1 MQPESMTD
9 AQAIIIL
16 ALRRLDRAG
25 VSATDPAYQGLCKLL
40 YAVRARPEERGEYA
54 ETEVF

>member
-16 ALRRLDRAG
+16 ALRRLERAG
-25 VSATDPAYQGLCKLL
+25 VDPFDPACIGLQGLLGLMRAYERTEPTDPIMA
-40 YAVRARPEERGEYA
+40 
-54 ETEVF
+54 